1 MIFHLILECS
11 IFINHGDVEVRK
23 TIIQLLMMIKI
34 TPSHSRGVGRLP
46 QNKYP
51 KSSVQPSLVYISVEM
66 EVAEVFESW

>member
-1 MIFHLILECS
+1 MFLDRSILQ
-11 IFINHGDVEVRK
+11 NHEDAIVRK
-23 TIIQLLMMIKI
+23 TIKKLLMMIKI

-51 KSSVQPSLVYISVEM
+51 KSSVQPSLVYIRVEM